1 MKFLVSKN
9 HAINL
14 ATINDIAISNN
25 YLVLTTDAG
34 LNAREIRF
42 IYGTQAELE
51 KLFQQIMDFISGDEK
66 VFDCDDKMSY

>member
-14 ATINDIAISNN
+14 ANINDIAISNN

-34 LNAREIRF
+34 LSAREIRF
-42 IYGTQAELE
+42 VYGTQAELE

>member
-14 ATINDIAISNN
+14 ANINDIAISNN
-25 YLVLTTDAG
+25 YLVLATDAG

-42 IYGTQAELE
+42 VYGTQAELE

>member
-1 MKFLVSKN
+1 MKFIVSKS

-14 ATINDIAISNN
+14 ANINDIAISNN
-25 YLVLTTDAG
+25 YLTLTTDAG

-42 IYGTQAELE
+42 VYGTQAELE
-51 KLFQQIMDFISGDEK
+51 KLFQQIMDFIANDDK

>member
-14 ATINDIAISNN
+14 ANINDIAISNN

-42 IYGTQAELE
+42 VYGTQAELE